1 MSWLAEKREAWQA
14 GRAERHWRAG
24 AQPGSDGERARFAAL
39 DKEMAADMAR
49 VEAQAQEI
57 EEEQRLEDFR
67 EAARQESLI
76 ASVVSSQTWKDA
88 DTRAAQKAF
97 EAARSDPEAEAGA

>member
-24 AQPGSDGERARFAAL
+24 AQPGSGGERARFVAL

-57 EEEQRLEDFR
+57 EEGQRLEDLR
-67 EAARQESLI
+67 EAARQEGLI
-76 ASVVSSQTWKDA
+76 ASVVNSQTWKET
-88 DTRAAQKAF
+88 DTQAARKAL
-97 EAARSDPEAEAGA
+97 EASRSDPEAEAGA

>member
-1 MSWLAEKREAWQA
+1 MSWLAQQRETWQA

-57 EEEQRLEDFR
+57 EEHPHLEDLR
-67 EAARQESLI
+67 ESARQEGLI
-76 ASVVSSQTWKDA
+76 ASVVNSQT
-88 DTRAAQKAF
+88 
-97 EAARSDPEAEAGA
+97 